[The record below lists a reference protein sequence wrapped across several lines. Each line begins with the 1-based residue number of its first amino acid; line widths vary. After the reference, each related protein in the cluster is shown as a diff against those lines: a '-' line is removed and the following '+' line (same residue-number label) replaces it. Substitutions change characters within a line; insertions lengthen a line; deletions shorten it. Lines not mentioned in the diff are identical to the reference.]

1 VHIGIVG
8 VITEEALSVTVAANT
23 DGLRIAP
30 IADTIET
37 AATRLR
43 ADGASVVVVA
53 SHAGG
58 NCTSFTTPTD
68 LSSCDLSE
76 EIVRVARSLP
86 PDLVDVIVAGHSH
99 DTIGHQI
106 AGVATSEAHS
116 AGRAFG
122 RVDLIVDRASKRV
135 LERRSFAPRD
145 LCARVDSGTTN
156 CGQDV
161 AGSARVTAEYEGA
174 PVAPDPA
181 IAKVIAPAVEAAV
194 ELKGSQLGVTLETPI
209 RVADPDKSPLGNL
222 FTDAYLAAVPG
233 ADVAINNTDGGLRTD
248 LPAGPLTYG
257 AVFEVMPFDNRV
269 VAFHLT
275 GAELRIALETQLRA
289 GAPLVGIAG
298 LRARATCR
306 GGTIDVALL
315 RPSGARVADA
325 NRLLVA
331 TTDFLAAG
339 GDRIFDPVRPPKGFA
354 IVRDVGGARDIV
366 VEMLRKRG
374 GTLREDDLIE
384 AANPRWVL
392 PGPQPVTC
400 R

>member
-1 VHIGIVG
+1 
-8 VITEEALSVTVAANT
+8 
-23 DGLRIAP
+23 
-30 IADTIET
+30 
-37 AATRLR
+37 LR

-99 DTIGHQI
+99 DTMGHQI
-106 AGVATSEAHS
+106 AGVATSEAYS

-122 RVDLIVDRASKRV
+122 RVDLIVDRATKRV

-145 LCARVDSGTTN
+145 LCARVDPGTTN
-156 CGQDV
+156 CASDGD
-161 AGSARVTAEYEGA
+161 GSARVPAEYEGA
-174 PVAPDPA
+174 PVTPDPA
-181 IAKVIAPAVEAAV
+181 IAKAIAPAVEAAV
-194 ELKGSQLGVTLETPI
+194 TLKKSLVGVTLDTPVRI
-209 RVADPDKSPLGNL
+209 GDTGNSPLGNL
-222 FTDAYLAAVPG
+222 FTDAYLSAVPG

-269 VAFHLT
+269 VAFRLT
-275 GAELRIALETQLRA
+275 GAELRTVLETQLRA
-289 GAPLVGIAG
+289 GAPLVGMAG
-298 LRARATCR
+298 LRVRVTCR
-306 GGTIDVALL
+306 GGSIDAALL
-315 RPSGARVADA
+315 RPDGARVR
-325 NRLLVA
+325 NEESLLVA
-331 TTDFLAAG
+331 TTDFLATG
-339 GDRIFDPVRPPKGFA
+339 GDRIFEPVKPSGGFA
-354 IVRDVGGARDIV
+354 IVRDAGGARDVV

-374 GTLREDDLIE
+374 GTLREGDLID

-400 R
+400 RAS